1 MEEEDLQKA
10 IAKMLG
16 QMNVETES
24 TFQDFMKMEEGDEFY
39 REISVSDGKGYLMQ
53 IYVKRRAGGALQ
65 AVHFIEKEE
74 AEGRM
79 INAPPPIDF
88 NDEVDFMSFLINL
101 LAKEFERCPF
111 ITIRPMEMEAIQKK
125 EKEATDYM
133 YG

>member
-1 MEEEDLQKA
+1 
-10 IAKMLG
+10 
-16 QMNVETES
+16 
-24 TFQDFMKMEEGDEFY
+24 MKMEEGDEFY
-39 REISVSDGKGYLMQ
+39 REITVSDGKGYVMQ
-53 IYVKRRAGGALQ
+53 IYVKRRAGGSLQ
-65 AVHFIEKEE
+65 AVHFVEKEE